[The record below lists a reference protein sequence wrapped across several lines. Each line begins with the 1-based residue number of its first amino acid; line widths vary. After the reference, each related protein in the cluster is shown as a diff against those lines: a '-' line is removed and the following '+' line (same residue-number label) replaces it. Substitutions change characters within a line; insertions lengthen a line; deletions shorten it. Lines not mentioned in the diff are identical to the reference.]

1 MSSQVTI
8 IDYGLGNL
16 HSLEKALEHLGAK
29 VQIDE
34 SGKSIHGSE
43 RIIIPGVG
51 AYPVGMKGLEMREQI
66 IPIKEFAASG
76 RPVMGIC
83 LGCQLLLDGSTE
95 FSDTKG
101 LGLIPGKVEH
111 LPQECTIVPHIGWN
125 QLILN
130 PVAESRAAETFST
143 FKDGVWTYFVHSYH
157 CLPANGRFL
166 LATCRHGDAELTAA
180 VGKDNIFGFQ
190 FHPEKSSAKGLKILE
205 EFLKM

>member
-1 MSSQVTI
+1 MSPQVTI

-16 HSLEKALEHLGAK
+16 RSLEKALEHLGAK

-34 SGKSIHGSE
+34 NGKSIHGSE

-51 AYPVGMKGLEMREQI
+51 AYPEGMKGMEMREQV

-76 RPVMGIC
+76 KPVMGIC

-111 LPQECTIVPHIGWN
+111 LPQECTIVPQIGWN

-130 PVAESRAAETFST
+130 PDAESRAAETFST
-143 FKDGVWTYFVHSYH
+143 FKDGVWMYFVHSYH
-157 CLPANGRFL
+157 CLPANGGYL
-166 LATCRHGDAELTAA
+166 LATCRHGDAVLTAA
-180 VGKDNIFGFQ
+180 VGNNNIFGFQ
-190 FHPEKSSAKGLKILE
+190 FHPEKSSADGLKILE
-205 EFLKM
+205 EFLKL

>member
-29 VQIDE
+29 VKIDE
-34 SGKSIHGSE
+34 NGKSIHGSE

-51 AYPVGMKGLEMREQI
+51 AYPEGMKGLEKREQV

-101 LGLIPGKVEH
+101 LGLIPGKVEQ

-125 QLILN
+125 QLSLN
-130 PVAESRAAETFST
+130 PVAESRVAETFST

-157 CLPANGRFL
+157 CLPANGRYL
-166 LATCRHGDAELTAA
+166 LATCRHGDAVLTAA
-180 VGKDNIFGFQ
+180 VGKNNILGFQ
-190 FHPEKSSAKGLKILE
+190 FHPEKSSADGLKILE